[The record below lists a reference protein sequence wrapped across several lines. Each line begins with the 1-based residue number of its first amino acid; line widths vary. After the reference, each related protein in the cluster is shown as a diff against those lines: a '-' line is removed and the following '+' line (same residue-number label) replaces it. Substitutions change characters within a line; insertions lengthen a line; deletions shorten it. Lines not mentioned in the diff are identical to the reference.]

1 MMIRSLTLLNEYL
14 DNELS
19 WRKKELTTLKF
30 MLTKSRAHEEGILT
44 RAALCIL
51 YAHWEGFVRAAATSY
66 VDYVVRQGVHL
77 RDLSPN
83 FIALGLRSEIRIA
96 GGSDKSTMHTKLVK
110 RMRSDLSE
118 SFRTDSRRA
127 IQTGSNL
134 KVDVLNE
141 ILSVIGVDPTNYLG
155 KRVIIDRLVRQRN
168 LVAHGAHGEGFE
180 IVPCDYE
187 TLHSHVIVLVE
198 MFRTDV
204 ENAAVQKSYLQPV
217 PVSSAPV

>member
-1 MMIRSLTLLNEYL
+1 MIIRSLTLLNEYL

-19 WRKKELTTLKF
+19 WRKKELTSLKF
-30 MLTKSRAHEEGILT
+30 MLTKCRAHEEGILT

-51 YAHWEGFVRAAATSY
+51 YAHWEGFVRTAATCY

-77 RDLSPN
+77 RALTPN

-96 GGSDKSTMHTKLVK
+96 GGSDKSTMHTDLVK
-110 RMRSDLSE
+110 RVRSDLPE
-118 SFRTDSRRA
+118 SFRTDSRKA

-155 KRVIIDRLVRQRN
+155 KRVIIDRLVRYRN

-180 IVPCDYE
+180 IVLCDYE
-187 TLHSHVIVLVE
+187 TMHNDVIVLVE

-204 ENAAVQKSYLQPV
+204 ENAAVQKSYLEPV
-217 PVSSAPV
+217 PASSAPT